1 MEELRN
7 ACRESNRDPY
17 APMPKKFQQRP
28 FQVMPIPAAD
38 IQQVKKNPV
47 TKVKT
52 DNENP
57 SSATPTGTEL
67 AKSSQGAPVMEVS
80 DWISQNN
87 DCE

>member
-17 APMPKKFQQRP
+17 APLPKKFQQP

-38 IQQVKKNPV
+38 IQQVKKHPV